1 VVKHSA
7 AVVGVGHS
15 RVLRYDDV
23 ALGKLTLEAC
33 AAAIADAGLKVS
45 DIDGVACAPL
55 QPFDSESASYEGR
68 DVVTINFVIR
78 GLGLDV
84 RWGQDVP
91 GLAGQSFIE
100 AVRAIEAGAC
110 DYALVF
116 RSLHSPKGSYGFT
129 RKAGSR
135 GRRGQFSV
143 SYGVT
148 PLSMFAPW
156 WHEYRDTYGTGSREQ
171 MATFVVQER
180 KNGLL
185 YEHGYW
191 RQHKPAEVTVEDYL
205 SSPIVSTPMCLL
217 DCDIPVQGC
226 AAFVLTTAD
235 RAADLPGP
243 AAYVAG
249 VSAPPLAAS
258 GRVAELTYARER
270 EGGSRVARE
279 LWRDS
284 GLGPGDVS
292 VANLYD
298 GFSIITML
306 WLEALGFC
314 GPGEAFDFIQGG
326 RIALDGQLPLNPSGG
341 SLGAGRMHGAAHLV
355 DSIQQVQDRAGARQV
370 PGAQLALTS
379 IGPASIGAC
388 ILFARERFLPGLREM
403 RKPND

>member
-1 VVKHSA
+1 M
-7 AVVGVGHS
+7 
-15 RVLRYDDV
+15 RYDDV
-23 ALGKLTLEAC
+23 PLGQLTVEAC
-33 AAAIADAGLKVS
+33 RAAIADAGLAEA
-45 DIDGVACAPL
+45 DIDAVACAPM
-55 QPFDSESASYEGR
+55 QPFDSEGSSYEGR
-68 DVVTINFVIR
+68 NLVTTGFVIR
-78 GLGLDV
+78 VLGLDSRWAVDV
-84 RWGQDVP
+84 R
-91 GLAGQSFIE
+91 GLVGQSFIE
-100 AVRAIEAGAC
+100 AVRALEAGAC

-116 RSLHSPKGSYGFT
+116 RALHSPRGSYGFT
-129 RKAGSR
+129 RQAGAR
-135 GRRGQFSV
+135 GRAQFSAP
-143 SYGVT
+143 YGVFA
-148 PLSMFAPW
+148 PAQFAPW
-156 WHEYRDTYGTGSREQ
+156 WHEYRDRYGSGSREQ
-171 MATFVVQER
+171 MATFVVQAR

-191 RQHKPAEVTVEDYL
+191 RQSGAAEITVEDYL
-205 SSPIVSTPMCLL
+205 SSPIVSTPMCKL

-258 GRVAELTYARER
+258 GRVTDLTYSRER
-270 EGGSRVARE
+270 EGGARVARE

-284 GLGPGDVS
+284 GLRPQDVS
-292 VANLYD
+292 VASLYD

-314 GPGEAFDFIQGG
+314 GPGEAFDFISGG

-355 DSIQQVQDRAGARQV
+355 DSVQQVQGRAGQRQV
-370 PGAQLALTS
+370 PGAQVALTA

-388 ILFARERFLPGLREM
+388 IVFTGERL
-403 RKPND
+403 